1 MFEDFEISEY
11 WLNTPNLKIQSQN
24 AAKFMLALKR
34 FQSILA
40 FRFFRLRILNYMILV
55 YEAKNDPNL
64 RAVSITQKAHN
75 LRKNN

>member
-11 WLNTPNLKIQSQN
+11 WLNTPNLKIQSRN

-40 FRFFRLRILNYMILV
+40 FGFFRLRILNLYDSGL
-55 YEAKNDPNL
+55 
-64 RAVSITQKAHN
+64 
-75 LRKNN
+75 